1 MVALISRF
9 LSLQPSWRRYQ
20 IIPSEI
26 GSMSVAFHDL
36 LTVVGDNLYLVTE
49 VRALYW
55 LEVTSFLQN

>member
-1 MVALISRF
+1 VALTDNVMFFID
-9 LSLQPSWRRYQ
+9 SWRRYQ

-26 GSMSVAFHDL
+26 GSMTVAFHDL

-55 LEVTSFLQN
+55 LEVTTFLQN